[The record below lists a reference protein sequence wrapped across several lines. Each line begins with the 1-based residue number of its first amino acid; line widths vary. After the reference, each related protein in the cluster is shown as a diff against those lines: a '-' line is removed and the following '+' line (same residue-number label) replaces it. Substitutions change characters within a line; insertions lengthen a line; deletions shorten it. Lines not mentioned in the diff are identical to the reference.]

1 MPLIDLP
8 EPDADGVYTFPQALF
23 QAHHRHQ
30 QLLDARAC
38 DGHTSVIDVTAPFTG
53 DRFLIPRPQQEDRDR
68 PLVVIE
74 PHHDDLALS
83 ASGMLLSHARPTTV
97 VTVFTRSNTVH
108 RAARQQYPDASA
120 VSRLRAIEA
129 QEALRVFSARHFQ
142 LGHPDAR
149 PPYTPYD
156 PAVLDKITQ
165 ELENALDGLGDAELL
180 APAAVTRHPDHL
192 LVHEAAKRLGCHWFW
207 EDVAFWSTYGLSV
220 DDQQLFRE
228 RVGDSLTE
236 EIYDITPVLLDKFTL
251 LRLHASQL
259 QPDTALYRPLR
270 YAWTVAAPLRQR
282 GGHARFAERFFR
294 LEAS

>member
-8 EPDADGVYTFPQALF
+8 EPDAEGIYTFPQTLLE
-23 QAHHRHQ
+23 AHHSHQ
-30 QLLDARAC
+30 QLLEARAC
-38 DGHTSVIDVTAPFTG
+38 DGDTSVIDVTAPFTG
-53 DRFLIPRPQQEDRDR
+53 NRFLIQRPHQEER
-68 PLVVIE
+68 PLIVIE

-83 ASGMLLSHARPTTV
+83 ASGMLLARARPTTV
-97 VTVFTRSNTVH
+97 ITVFTRSNTVH
-108 RAARQQYPDASA
+108 RAARQQYPDESA

-129 QEALRVFSARHFQ
+129 EEALRVFAARHLQ
-142 LGHPDAR
+142 LGHADAR
-149 PPYTPYD
+149 PPYAPYD
-156 PAVLDKITQ
+156 PAVLNKITQ

-192 LVHEAAKRLGCHWFW
+192 LVHEAAKRLGCQWFW

-236 EIYDITPVLLDKFTL
+236 EIYDITPALLDKFTL

-259 QPDTALYRPLR
+259 QPDAALYRPLR
-270 YAWTVAAPLRQR
+270 YAWTIAAPLRQR
-282 GGHARFAERFFR
+282 GGYARFAERFYR

>member
-1 MPLIDLP
+1 MIDLP
-8 EPDADGVYTFPQALF
+8 EPDADGIYTFPQALL
-23 QAHHRHQ
+23 QAHHSHQ

-38 DGHTSVIDVTAPFTG
+38 DGDTSVIDVTAPFTG
-53 DRFLIPRPQQEDRDR
+53 DRFLIQRPEQADR
-68 PLVVIE
+68 PLIVLE

-83 ASGMLLSHARPTTV
+83 ASGMLLYQARPTTV
-97 VTVFTRSNTVH
+97 ITVFTRSVTVH
-108 RAARQQYPDASA
+108 RAARQQYPDESS
-120 VSRLRAIEA
+120 VSTLRAAEA
-129 QEALRVFSARHFQ
+129 QEALRVFSARHLQ
-142 LGHPDAR
+142 LGHADAR
-149 PPYTPYD
+149 PPYTQHD
-156 PAVLDKITQ
+156 PAVLNKVTQ
-165 ELENALDGLGDAELL
+165 DLENALADLGDGELL

-192 LVHEAAKRLGCHWFW
+192 LVHEAAKRLGCRWLW

-236 EIYDITPVLLDKFTL
+236 EVYDITPVMLDKFTL

-282 GGHARFAERFFR
+282 SGRPRFAERFFR